1 MDDKNKDKTKS
12 LPFEFT
18 KIGCWW
24 HRDKEID
31 LVALNDGSKEILFV
45 ECKWKTLSLA
55 DCRRILGKLN
65 EKSTFVQWNMGIRKE
80 YFGLIAKKIEGK
92 QRLRDEGFI
101 VYDLDD
107 F

>member
-1 MDDKNKDKTKS
+1 MEDKDKTKD

-31 LVALNDGSKEILFV
+31 LVALNDVSKEIMFI
-45 ECKWKTLSLA
+45 ECKWKTLSLN
-55 DCRRILGKLN
+55 DCRRIFGKLKD
-65 EKSTFVQWNMGIRKE
+65 KSTFVQWNTGIRKE
-80 YFGLIAKKIEGK
+80 YFGLVAKKIKGK
-92 QRLRDEGFI
+92 ERLRDEEFV
-101 VYDLDD
+101 VYDLND